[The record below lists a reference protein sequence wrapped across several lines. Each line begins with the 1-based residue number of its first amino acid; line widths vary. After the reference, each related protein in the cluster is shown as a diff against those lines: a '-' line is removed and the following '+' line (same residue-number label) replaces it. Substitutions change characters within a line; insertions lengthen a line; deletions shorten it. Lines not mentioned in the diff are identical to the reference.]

1 MGTTV
6 TTTTTTTT
14 TPPPPP
20 PRRFSAK
27 ERKAL
32 LAHLDGTKFG
42 GNQHLVLTKNQKLA
56 LEQEK
61 EFQGKGFAPFSSDSD
76 PPPPPPPRQPN
87 QIEIF
92 LSQLPEARAQQFVAQ
107 FSQLPQDLQQ
117 YAYSKLLSVSSDVL
131 QFAVEQFINLGLA
144 DLETSLRSDFNTDRQ
159 QERQRQQQQ
168 QPQPTAAELR
178 ALRENERVLAEIIA
192 SQEA

>member
-1 MGTTV
+1 MG
-6 TTTTTTTT
+6 
-14 TPPPPP
+14 PPQLPPPQLPRLPQSPPPPPLPPPP

-87 QIEIF
+87 QIELF
-92 LSQLPEARAQQFVAQ
+92 LSQLPE
-107 FSQLPQDLQQ
+107 
-117 YAYSKLLSVSSDVL
+117 
-131 QFAVEQFINLGLA
+131 
-144 DLETSLRSDFNTDRQ
+144 
-159 QERQRQQQQ
+159 
-168 QPQPTAAELR
+168 
-178 ALRENERVLAEIIA
+178 
-192 SQEA
+192 